1 MIKITANGV
10 CARAQRLEPLT
21 SGMVGAKVAFEL
33 SPDFDGLTVTAVFTN
48 GAVTKDDLNPGD
60 ECFIP
65 PEVLETA
72 GKTVK
77 AGIYAVSGSELVIPT
92 VYAPIGVVLPGADPS
107 GDTSTSAT
115 LPVWA
120 QIEAMIG
127 SLDDLT
133 TEAKNNLVAAINEAA
148 QSGGGSASIAMRV
161 DGGYIQYSTDNG
173 ETWVNLIAKADLKGD
188 KGADGKDGASI
199 TISNII
205 ESTADGGTN
214 TVTFSDGSALNVK
227 NGSKGSAG
235 ADGRDGA
242 PGAPGAPGKDGHSP
256 VVTATKSG
264 KTTTISVDGA
274 AIATVEDGADGT
286 PGKDGAPGAAG
297 PQGIQGIQGPQGER
311 GPAGADGAAGPQGPK
326 GDKGDTGA
334 QGLKGDTGP
343 QGPKGDKGDTGVSGT
358 NATITGATAT
368 VDANTGTPSVTVTTG
383 GTPSAR
389 TFAFAFKNLK
399 GGKGDT
405 GSAGVAGKDGK
416 SAYQYAKEGGY
427 TGTET
432 EFAKKLASGALIV
445 HVTDSNGTLSADKSY
460 SDIANAIVAG
470 TTVLVYYD
478 GNGLPLITV
487 TNAALYF
494 GTIQC
499 DSGDATNPAVVA
511 TVIIEIT
518 QNGEVNDVSAF
529 VEIPTTL
536 PNPNAITFTGAV
548 TGSYD
553 GSAAMTVN
561 IPSAVTDDHINSLID
576 TKLGVIENGSY

>member
-21 SGMVGAKVAFEL
+21 SGMVGAKVAFDL

-48 GAVTKDDLNPGD
+48 GAVTKDVLNPGS

-77 AGIYAVSGSELVIPT
+77 VGIYAVRGSEIVIPT

-148 QSGGGSASIAMRV
+148 QSGGGASIAMRV

-173 ETWVNLIAKADLKGD
+173 NTWVNLIAKADLKGD
-188 KGADGKDGASI
+188 KG
-199 TISNII
+199 
-205 ESTADGGTN
+205 
-214 TVTFSDGSALNVK
+214 
-227 NGSKGSAG
+227 
-235 ADGRDGA
+235 
-242 PGAPGAPGKDGHSP
+242 
-256 VVTATKSG
+256 
-264 KTTTISVDGA
+264 
-274 AIATVEDGADGT
+274 
-286 PGKDGAPGAAG
+286 
-297 PQGIQGIQGPQGER
+297 
-311 GPAGADGAAGPQGPK
+311 
-326 GDKGDTGA
+326 DKGDIGA
-334 QGLKGDTGP
+334 
-343 QGPKGDKGDTGVSGT
+343 SGT

-405 GSAGVAGKDGK
+405 GSAGANGKT
-416 SAYQYAKEGGY
+416 AYQYAVEGGY

-432 EFAKKLASGALIV
+432 EFAKKLASEAMIV
-445 HVTDSNGTLSADKSY
+445 PITESNGTLSVDKTFIEIR
-460 SDIANAIVAG
+460 DAILAG
-470 TTVLVYYD
+470 TPVLVDY
-478 GNGLPLITV
+478 GGTGLPLTAIFV
-487 TNAALYF
+487 DALWF
-494 GTIQC
+494 GTTQC
-499 DSGDATNPAVVA
+499 DSGDASNGAIVG

-518 QNGEVNDVSAF
+518 ETNEVNDISAQID
-529 VEIPTTL
+529 IPKTL
-536 PNPNAITFTGAV
+536 LNPSAITFTGAV

-553 GSAAMTVN
+553 GSAPMTVN
-561 IPSAVTDDHINSLID
+561 IPTAP
-576 TKLGVIENGSY
+576 TKTSQLTNDSGYLTLATLPKYGGEVI

>member
-21 SGMVGAKVAFEL
+21 SGMVGAKVEFVL

-48 GAVTKDDLNPGD
+48 GAVTKDVLNPGA

-65 PEVLETA
+65 PEVLEIA

-77 AGIYAVSGSELVIPT
+77 VGIYAVRGSEIVIPT

-148 QSGGGSASIAMRV
+148 QSGGGASIAMRV

-173 ETWVNLIAKADLKGD
+173 NTWVNLIAKADLKGD
-188 KGADGKDGASI
+188 KG
-199 TISNII
+199 
-205 ESTADGGTN
+205 
-214 TVTFSDGSALNVK
+214 
-227 NGSKGSAG
+227 
-235 ADGRDGA
+235 
-242 PGAPGAPGKDGHSP
+242 
-256 VVTATKSG
+256 
-264 KTTTISVDGA
+264 
-274 AIATVEDGADGT
+274 
-286 PGKDGAPGAAG
+286 
-297 PQGIQGIQGPQGER
+297 
-311 GPAGADGAAGPQGPK
+311 
-326 GDKGDTGA
+326 DKGDIGA
-334 QGLKGDTGP
+334 
-343 QGPKGDKGDTGVSGT
+343 SGT

-399 GGKGDT
+399 GNKGDI
-405 GSAGVAGKDGK
+405 GSAGANGKT
-416 SAYQYAKEGGY
+416 AYQYAVEGGY

-432 EFAKKLASGALIV
+432 EFAKKLASEAMIV
-445 HVTDSNGTLSADKSY
+445 AITDNNGTLSADKSFIEIK
-460 SDIANAIVAG
+460 DAINTGISVFG
-470 TTVLVYYD
+470 EY
-478 GNGLPLITV
+478 NGKTLPLIAMTAYFLWFGAIMCENDG
-487 TNAALYF
+487 TYAA
-494 GTIQC
+494 
-499 DSGDATNPAVVA
+499 VA
-511 TVIIEIT
+511 TEIIEIT
-518 QNGEVNDVSAF
+518 QNGEVNDISAA
-529 VEIPTTL
+529 VETL

-553 GSAAMTVN
+553 GSAPMTVN
-561 IPSAVTDDHINSLID
+561 IPTAP
-576 TKLGVIENGSY
+576 TKTSQLTNDSGYLTLATLPVYNGEVQ